1 MSAGAGVALGLQMLK
16 FLPLSCCLVLGCG
29 AAPTPVTGT
38 FPLEV
43 GPAGGVIEG
52 VAGSEFDGVRLE
64 IPAGALSSAVT
75 IDALFTD
82 EEPELGPGAHF
93 VGPSFEFSPRAQT
106 FAKPVKVT
114 LPVAPTRLSRLEQT
128 TADCLMWL
136 RAADATWG
144 QATPV
149 STTETSVTVETT
161 TLVQAAVGAK
171 SQFVAAPPHPL
182 TRSCMDPDGFC
193 VDVNP
198 ERLKPFNAGW
208 STVAGRKLAY
218 RRSESD
224 GGVVRTIIA
233 EYDLVLGR
241 HTGESSPYTPP
252 NTTATNFAPGTPVL
266 GPVVQAPDGGSW
278 SPVTHGLVRFPLTG
292 APSLFTD
299 SVETGKTFGVAFTAD
314 GRRHRQ
320 FVTGSPRGTTPLVMR
335 LSSTVGA
342 NEPAPVVLASE
353 TEQTSFDGYPF
364 FQVGQS
370 NSLVYLYPRSRLSKL
385 VELTAPPD
393 AGVSVA
399 LPAATLRERV
409 FYDTVALSDDGDVA
423 AVSTFGPALGER
435 TLAIQSRDG
444 GISRTITSL
453 PALKALEFGEPGFLY
468 AAADNAAH
476 VYRVELASGAIQT
489 IELTSSTA
497 AADIQARQPQ
507 ALRHVVLPASGASP
521 ARHLLYVI
529 AGAVHGNRSVLVI
542 RPSTP

>member
-1 MSAGAGVALGLQMLK
+1 MAAGAGVALGLQMLK
-16 FLPLSCCLVLGCG
+16 FLPLSWCLLLGCG
-29 AAPTPVTGT
+29 AVPTPVTGT
-38 FPLEV
+38 FPLQV

-52 VAGSEFDGVRLE
+52 AAGSEFDGVRLE
-64 IPAGALSSAVT
+64 IPAGALSTAVT
-75 IDALFTD
+75 IDAVFTD

-106 FAKPVKVT
+106 FAKPVKLT
-114 LPVAPTRLSRLEQT
+114 LPVAPTRLVRLEQT
-128 TADCLMWL
+128 TVDCLMWL

-149 STTETSVTVETT
+149 STTEGSVTVEAT

-171 SQFVAAPPHPL
+171 SQFVSAPPHPL
-182 TRSCMDPDGFC
+182 TRSCVDPDGFC

-224 GGVVRTIIA
+224 GGVTRTIVA

-252 NTTATNFAPGTPVL
+252 STTPTNFAPGTPVL
-266 GPVVQAPDGGSW
+266 GPVVQAPDGGAW
-278 SPVTHGLVRFPLTG
+278 SPVAHGLVRFPATG

-299 SVETGKTFGVAFTAD
+299 SAVTGKTFGVAFTAD

-320 FVTGSPRGTTPLVMR
+320 FVTGTPRGTSPLVMR

-342 NEPAPVVLASE
+342 NESAAVVLESE

-364 FQVGQS
+364 FQVGPS

-385 VELTAPPD
+385 VELTPP
-393 AGVSVA
+393 ATGGPVA
-399 LPAATLRERV
+399 LPAATLRERI
-409 FYDTVALSDDGDVA
+409 FYDTVAVSDDGDVA

-435 TLAIQSRDG
+435 TLSIQSRDG

-453 PALKALEFGEPGFLY
+453 PVLKALEFGEPGFLY
-468 AAADNAAH
+468 AGADNAAH
-476 VYRVELASGAIQT
+476 VYRVELASGAVQT
-489 IELTSSTA
+489 IELTNSTA
-497 AADIQARQPQ
+497 AADIQARKPL
-507 ALRHVVLPASGASP
+507 ALRHVVLPASGATP

-529 AGAVHGNRSVLVI
+529 AGALHSNRSVLVI